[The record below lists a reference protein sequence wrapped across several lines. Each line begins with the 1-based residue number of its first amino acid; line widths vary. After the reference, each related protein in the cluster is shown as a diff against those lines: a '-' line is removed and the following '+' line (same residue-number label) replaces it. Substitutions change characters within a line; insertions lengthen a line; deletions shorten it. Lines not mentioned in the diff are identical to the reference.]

1 MNTNIITIF
10 ILLFSIFNLQFAQVV
25 PAYTPIS
32 FENGGVELST
42 NSIILNAENFEI
54 DFRENAQLTIYPN
67 QFIWRLEL
75 ILPEFRSGHLAISN
89 WKIPEGGRLFIFND
103 SASYT
108 GPYLR
113 TNQSELISGRFKS
126 SNLILEYSEPVI
138 SEFQGN
144 FTIAGIKP
152 DYVADSVMKE
162 NPVSVFVNQ
171 TRENPKIMLTGYW
184 PPTNEMVRHF
194 SQDPELNPAGWQ
206 GENWEGLGYDVVSF
220 FPQFEPADCNDCGQ
234 GYGDL
239 EVDYQDFSL
248 DFWPIVEEVQP
259 VGIMTFSRGFN
270 DMSWELENRLVN
282 RTNWHDDYTAPLLP
296 TPNPP
301 DNTVNNYHVRYTS
314 LPVSDIINAIQEAH
328 IGLDPYLDNTNAGM
342 FLSEFA
348 GYHGVWYK
356 ETYDEAIE
364 IPCFSGGHIHVG
376 GQVDWDTA
384 KEAAEVSIR
393 TLIEYVDQFMI
404 LPGDCNDD
412 GEVNILDVV
421 ALASVILGNSEFTPS
436 QTTAADM
443 DGNGLLNILDIIAIV
458 NMILGNN

>member
-10 ILLFSIFNLQFAQVV
+10 IFLFSIFNLQFAQVV

-42 NSIILNAENFEI
+42 NSIIFNAEDFEI

-75 ILPEFRSGHLAISN
+75 ILPEFRSGHLTISN
-89 WKIPEGGRLFIFND
+89 WNIPSGGRLFIFNN
-103 SASYT
+103 SESYT
-108 GPYLR
+108 GPYLQ
-113 TNQSELISGRFKS
+113 TNQSKLISGRFKA
-126 SNLILEYSEPVI
+126 SNLILEYSEPI
-138 SEFQGN
+138 FSEFQGN

-171 TRENPKIMLTGYW
+171 TRDNPTIMLTGYW

-194 SQDPELNPAGWQ
+194 SQDAELNPGGWQ

-220 FPQFEPADCNDCGQ
+220 FPEFEPADCNDCGQ
-234 GYGDL
+234 GFGDL
-239 EVDYQDFSL
+239 EVDYQDFSW

-259 VGIMTFSRGFN
+259 VGIITFSRGFN

-282 RTNWHDDYTAPLLP
+282 RTNWYDDYTAPFLP

-301 DNTVNNYHVRYTS
+301 DASVGSYYVRYNS
-314 LPVSDIINAIQEAH
+314 LPISEIISAIEVSH
-328 IGLDPYLDNTNAGM
+328 LGLDPYLDNTNAGM
-342 FLSEFA
+342 FLSEFS

-356 ETYDEAIE
+356 EAYEEDIE
-364 IPCFSGGHIHVG
+364 IPCFAGGHIHVG
-376 GQVDWDTA
+376 AQVDWNTA
-384 KEAAEVSIR
+384 REATEISLRA
-393 TLIEYVDQFMI
+393 LINHVDQFMI
-404 LPGDCNDD
+404 LSGDCNGD
-412 GEVNILDVV
+412 GEIDILDVV
-421 ALASVILGNSEFTPS
+421 ALVGVVLGNSELTPS
-436 QTTAADM
+436 QAEAADM
-443 DGNGLLNILDIIAIV
+443 DGNGLLNILDIIALV
-458 NMILGNN
+458 NLILGG

>member
-10 ILLFSIFNLQFAQVV
+10 ILLFSIFNLQFSQVV

-32 FENGGVELST
+32 LENGGVELST
-42 NSIILNAENFEI
+42 NSIILNSEDFEI

-75 ILPEFRSGHLAISN
+75 ILHEFKSGHLTISN
-89 WKIPEGGRLFIFND
+89 WNIPLGGRLFIFNN
-103 SASYT
+103 SESYT
-108 GPYLR
+108 GPYLQ

-126 SNLILEYSEPVI
+126 SNLILEYSEPVFP
-138 SEFQGN
+138 EFQGD
-144 FTIAGIKP
+144 FILTGIQP
-152 DYVADSVMKE
+152 DFIADSVIKE
-162 NPVSVFVNQ
+162 NLVSVFVNQ
-171 TRENPKIMLTGYW
+171 TRDNPKIMLTGYW

-220 FPQFEPADCNDCGQ
+220 FPEFEPADCNDCGQ

-248 DFWPIVEEVQP
+248 DFWPIIEEVQP
-259 VGIMTFSRGFN
+259 VGIMTFSRGYN

-282 RTNWHDDYTAPLLP
+282 RTNWYDDYTAPLLP

-301 DNTVNNYHVRYTS
+301 DDTVNNYHVRYTS
-314 LPVSDIINAIQEAH
+314 LPVDDIIDAIDEAH

-356 ETYDEAIE
+356 ETYDEDIE

-376 GQVDWDTA
+376 AQVDWDTA

-393 TLIEYVDQFMI
+393 TLIGYIDQFMI
-404 LPGDCNDD
+404 LPGDCNGD

-421 ALASVILGNSEFTPS
+421 ALVGVILGNSELTPS
-436 QTTAADM
+436 QTEAVDM
-443 DGNGLLNILDIIAIV
+443 DGNGLLNILDIIALV
-458 NMILGNN
+458 NLILGG

>member
-10 ILLFSIFNLQFAQVV
+10 ILLFSIFNLQFSQVV

-32 FENGGVELST
+32 LENGGVELST
-42 NSIILNAENFEI
+42 NSIILNSEDFEI

-75 ILPEFRSGHLAISN
+75 ILHEFKSGHLTISN
-89 WKIPEGGRLFIFND
+89 WNIPLGGRLFIFNN
-103 SASYT
+103 SESYT
-108 GPYLR
+108 GPYLQ

-126 SNLILEYSEPVI
+126 SNLILEYSEPVFP
-138 SEFQGN
+138 EFQGD
-144 FTIAGIKP
+144 FILTGIQP
-152 DYVADSVMKE
+152 DFIADSVIKE
-162 NPVSVFVNQ
+162 NLVSVFVNQ
-171 TRENPKIMLTGYW
+171 TRDNPKIMLTGYW

-220 FPQFEPADCNDCGQ
+220 FPEFEPADCNDCGQ
-234 GYGDL
+234 GFGDL

-282 RTNWHDDYTAPLLP
+282 RTNWYDDYTAPLLP

-301 DNTVNNYHVRYTS
+301 DDTVNNYHVRYTS
-314 LPVSDIINAIQEAH
+314 LPVDDIIDAIDEAH

-342 FLSEFA
+342 FLSEFS

-356 ETYDEAIE
+356 ETYDEDIE

-376 GQVDWDTA
+376 AQVDWDTA

-393 TLIEYVDQFMI
+393 TLIGYIDQFII
-404 LPGDCNDD
+404 LPGDCNGD

-443 DGNGLLNILDIIAIV
+443 DGNGLLNILDIIALV
-458 NMILGNN
+458 NLILGG

>member
-1 MNTNIITIF
+1 MKTNIVKIF

-32 FENGGVELST
+32 LENGGVELST
-42 NSIILNAENFEI
+42 NSIILNAEDFEI

-67 QFIWRLEL
+67 QFIWRLDL
-75 ILPEFRSGHLAISN
+75 ILPEFRSGHLTISN
-89 WKIPEGGRLFIFND
+89 WNIPSGGRLFIFNN
-103 SASYT
+103 SESYT
-108 GPYLR
+108 GPYLQ

-126 SNLILEYSEPVI
+126 SNLILEYSEPVFP
-138 SEFQGN
+138 EFQGN
-144 FTIAGIKP
+144 FTLTGIQP
-152 DYVADSVMKE
+152 DFIADSVIKE
-162 NPVSVFVNQ
+162 NLVSVFMNQ
-171 TRENPKIMLTGYW
+171 SRERPKIMLTGYW

-194 SQDPELNPAGWQ
+194 SQDSELNPEGWQ

-239 EVDYQDFSL
+239 EVDYQDFSQ

-282 RTNWHDDYTAPLLP
+282 RTNWFDDYTAPLLP

-301 DNTVNNYHVRYTS
+301 DDTVNNYHVRYTS

-356 ETYDEAIE
+356 ETYEEDIE

-376 GQVDWDTA
+376 AQVDWDTA

-393 TLIEYVDQFMI
+393 TLIDYIDQFII
-404 LPGDCNDD
+404 LPGDCNGD

-458 NMILGNN
+458 NLILGNN

>member
-32 FENGGVELST
+32 LENGGVELST
-42 NSIILNAENFEI
+42 NSIILNAEDFEI

-75 ILPEFRSGHLAISN
+75 ILPEFRSGHLTISN
-89 WKIPEGGRLFIFND
+89 WNIPSGGRLFIFNN
-103 SASYT
+103 SESYT
-108 GPYLR
+108 GPYLQ

-126 SNLILEYSEPVI
+126 SNLILEYSEPVFP
-138 SEFQGN
+138 EFQGD
-144 FTIAGIKP
+144 FILTGIQP
-152 DYVADSVMKE
+152 DFIADSVIKE
-162 NPVSVFVNQ
+162 NLVSVFVNQ
-171 TRENPKIMLTGYW
+171 TRDNPKIMLTGYW

-220 FPQFEPADCNDCGQ
+220 FPEFEPADCNDCGQ
-234 GYGDL
+234 GFGDL

-282 RTNWHDDYTAPLLP
+282 RTNWYDDYTAPLLP

-301 DNTVNNYHVRYTS
+301 DDTVNNYHVRYTS

-356 ETYDEAIE
+356 ETYEEDIE

-376 GQVDWDTA
+376 AQVDWDTA

-393 TLIEYVDQFMI
+393 TLIDYIDQFMI
-404 LPGDCNDD
+404 LPGDCNGD